1 MANGLKV
8 AKKPKLHQ
16 ALHGYADGHHQLA
29 LSTTLKPRDQKIL
42 LELSDISGPGGNI
55 GLEGYLTGY
64 PLSESGLFALGR
76 TWPALE
82 MPRPGCVWTHTL
94 LIDFTDLAELE
105 TLTGLLDLFR
115 RPTGANAAS
124 EYAEPAIFAPD
135 TRASVPTLAEGW
147 TRQVI
152 AALYGRPRR
161 RIVAGHFGGE
171 VDTTVLALW
180 SQQWPRLRRSF
191 RFCTFATSDRSA
203 NSSSFDLQIVPHS
216 DRSVRTRFADAV
228 YAETSAPSFDQWLDD
243 AVQDLLHPNRFGLRS
258 SFRRLGADIVVGR
271 EAFRPLCRLHR
282 SLTAIALML
291 CIAVLPARANYF
303 DCSVVYDEF
312 DQLMLA
318 NFLVDPERYVDTLVN
333 QITRKEHV
341 DYQIGEFKLRDGRDM
356 SGIGVFVTNQ
366 NIRGKM
372 LYVWQD
378 NAWELRT
385 PLVIDEMIIFGRVRD
400 GYAPVRNRSV
410 YVTPNLAIDLDTAS
424 VVDADDETA
433 DLVYEFERG
442 IYSLRAIEPA
452 QIFFPI
458 ESMCHKL

>member
-1 MANGLKV
+1 MRI
-8 AKKPKLHQ
+8 
-16 ALHGYADGHHQLA
+16 
-29 LSTTLKPRDQKIL
+29 LSNLMT
-42 LELSDISGPGGNI
+42 
-55 GLEGYLTGY
+55 
-64 PLSESGLFALGR
+64 
-76 TWPALE
+76 
-82 MPRPGCVWTHTL
+82 
-94 LIDFTDLAELE
+94 
-105 TLTGLLDLFR
+105 
-115 RPTGANAAS
+115 
-124 EYAEPAIFAPD
+124 
-135 TRASVPTLAEGW
+135 
-147 TRQVI
+147 
-152 AALYGRPRR
+152 
-161 RIVAGHFGGE
+161 
-171 VDTTVLALW
+171 
-180 SQQWPRLRRSF
+180 
-191 RFCTFATSDRSA
+191 
-203 NSSSFDLQIVPHS
+203 
-216 DRSVRTRFADAV
+216 AV
-228 YAETSAPSFDQWLDD
+228 
-243 AVQDLLHPNRFGLRS
+243 
-258 SFRRLGADIVVGR
+258 
-271 EAFRPLCRLHR
+271 
-282 SLTAIALML
+282 ALML